1 METDGEV
8 LSGREVERSLDY
20 LGGLARRHALP
31 DIVSEHLAGDQRTA
45 LQDRVSALFQDKVKA
60 EKAIVRQLLNE
71 IVIRDTIRK
80 DAQHKVD
87 EEICQCE
94 NWLNEIRAIR
104 EHSYVPDP
112 EMSLLFGS
120 RRTSLE
126 SKILDLE
133 VEKRAEESSAW
144 KDISTLRRYLL
155 FALRDYWA
163 AARRGELLRWGQ
175 DAGNETFSE

>member
-1 METDGEV
+1 MEIDEAV
-8 LSGREVERSLDY
+8 LSDSDVGRSLVY

-31 DIVSEHLAGDQRTA
+31 DIVSEHLAGGQKTA

-71 IVIRDTIRK
+71 IAIRDTIRQK
-80 DAQHKVD
+80 AQHKVD
-87 EEICQCE
+87 EEILQCE
-94 NWLNEIRAIR
+94 NWINEIRAIR
-104 EHSYVPDP
+104 EYSYAP
-112 EMSLLFGS
+112 EPEESLLFGS

-133 VEKRAEESSAW
+133 GEKRAEESSAW

-175 DAGNETFSE
+175 DAGNETVSE

>member
-1 METDGEV
+1 MTEQQRGIATPQGQIEITV
-8 LSGREVERSLDY
+8 
-20 LGGLARRHALP
+20 LGGM
-31 DIVSEHLAGDQRTA
+31 V
-45 LQDRVSALFQDKVKA
+45 
-60 EKAIVRQLLNE
+60 LNE
-71 IVIRDTIRK
+71 IEIRDTIRQK
-80 DAQHKVD
+80 AHHKVD

-104 EHSYVPDP
+104 GHSYVPEP

-133 VEKRAEESSAW
+133 GEKRAEESSAW

-175 DAGNETFSE
+175 DAGNETVSE